1 MLQLTT
7 WVIFLFQQFP
17 MGTYTLY
24 VSVPGYEAITIQGVQ
39 VVSGRTSYQN
49 LVFDALPFTVYN
61 INDNGPYYLRH
72 MILDA
77 KDGRGKDIINFIIP
91 GTGPFTIQ
99 PLSALP
105 IISDSVVIDATTQP
119 GYSGSPL
126 IEINGAL
133 AGSNVDGLRITGGKS
148 TVQGLVINGFSGD
161 EIRLLVAG
169 QNTISGNFIGTNI
182 NGTNAVPKYKVEV
195 RVF

>member
-1 MLQLTT
+1 MIDGTTGEPFVGVNFLLQGTGYGAST
-7 WVIFLFQQFP
+7 NNVGHFSFSAIP
-17 MGTYTLY
+17 MGTYSLY
-24 VSVPGYEAITIQGVQ
+24 VSVPGYEAITIPGVQ
-39 VVSGRTSYQN
+39 VVSGGTSYQN
-49 LVFDALPFTVYN
+49 LVFDALPFTVYD
-61 INDNGPYYLRH
+61 INDNGPYSLRH

-77 KDGRGKDIINFIIP
+77 NENPGKDIIHFIIP

-133 AGSNVDGLRITGGKS
+133 AGSNVTD
-148 TVQGLVINGFSGD
+148 
-161 EIRLLVAG
+161 
-169 QNTISGNFIGTNI
+169 
-182 NGTNAVPKYKVEV
+182 
-195 RVF
+195 